1 MQPASTSWP
10 PAAGGV
16 QLFAQIA
23 DISLVG
29 NLAFSNFPANPAAGR
44 WRGSLYFIT
53 DEMQVGKMYIANLML
68 VGDGPGQRESCH
80 RAEVVSFRL

>member
-1 MQPASTSWP
+1 MQPPPTSWP

-23 DISLVG
+23 DTSLVG
-29 NLAFSNFPANPAAGR
+29 NLAFSNSPANPAAGR

-53 DEMQVGKMYIANLML
+53 DEMQVGNLYIANLML
-68 VGDGPGQRESCH
+68 VGDGPGQRGSCH
-80 RAEVVSFRL
+80 HAEVISFRL